1 MCYYCVAF
9 YWGAAPGGWVCG
21 VAFWGRL
28 GSNGGAGLNGVGSI
42 FCFFGWFV
50 VGGG

>member
-1 MCYYCVAF
+1 MLLLRCF
-9 YWGAAPGGWVCG
+9 LLGAAPGGWVCG